1 MCTTRVHSGWPARR
15 RVRRPRLVSS
25 LPPRPFCQPEP
36 ECGHCGACGH
46 RHGAPASGSASECG
60 AYARGARASSESV
73 AREPRLNSA
82 QPRDRPTIFNEFC
95 LSVTSRLGLKL
106 NPTRSRPLWLPVA
119 CPHCH
124 CPGPQHNAT
133 SSKSPQEK
141 TRLRRVRAVVDF
153 VPVDLT

>member
-1 MCTTRVHSGWPARR
+1 MCTTRVHSGWPAAARR

-25 LPPRPFCQPEP
+25 FPPRPFCQPEP
-36 ECGHCGACGH
+36 ECGHCGACGDSVVA
-46 RHGAPASGSASECG
+46 GPLPGPGPSGSASECG

-119 CPHCH
+119 CP
-124 CPGPQHNAT
+124 GPQHNAT
-133 SSKSPQEK
+133 SSKSSQEK
-141 TRLRRVRAVVDF
+141 TRFRRVRAVVDF
-153 VPVDLT
+153 VPV